1 MDAVELISLYNT
13 LFYVFLGIAAL
24 GLALTVFFF
33 FYFDIPTVYAMIT
46 GKAREQT
53 IQRMQEKHAK
63 TGNLRFQYPGHT
75 GDMKSG
81 HTGRIGHSRRLAR
94 SERLSRNSHSG
105 ELGTETG
112 AAANAQVAN
121 ILAQAAEPET
131 AVLQTEASETSVLG
145 AAVVQIPKSDELGQT
160 EMLQP
165 KAAVNFRFEV
175 TQTNVLIHTEERI

>member
-1 MDAVELISLYNT
+1 MDAVELISLYST

-24 GLALTVFFF
+24 GLALAVFFF

-94 SERLSRNSHSG
+94 SERLSRNNHSG
-105 ELGTETG
+105 ELSSEIG
-112 AAANAQVAN
+112 AVANAQVAN

-131 AVLQTEASETSVLG
+131 AVLQTEAAETSALG
-145 AAVVQIPKSDELGQT
+145 ATVVRISPENELGQT
-160 EMLQP
+160 ETLQP
-165 KAAVNFRFEV
+165 KATVNFQFEV
-175 TQTNVLIHTEERI
+175 TQANVLIHTEERI